1 MNQVIFLTYLF
12 PPAAGA
18 GVHRPLSFVGHLP
31 AFGWQPQVLTAW
43 RPSAIAFDPA
53 LAERIPPQARVTRLL
68 NIEPRLT
75 QMAASRVSGKHLRH
89 LLAKLLVP
97 DRHVLWL
104 ATALP
109 QLMAVAAR
117 SKARII
123 VASAPPY
130 TTFVLGYVLA
140 LLTGLPLVLDFRDVW
155 SGLYA
160 SGYDPAQANLFRKRV
175 VLDLEGLM
183 VKRAAAVTTASFLHG
198 KDLARLHGDPGDKY
212 YWLPNGFDEAD
223 FAAAPPRPALAAG
236 EKITL
241 LYTGTIFEMTTLS
254 HLWAAMAL
262 LSEQERSR
270 LRVKLIGKAATGEV
284 LDPKLPGL
292 EVVVEGYQPHAQ
304 VVREM
309 TQAPV
314 LLLTL
319 EPMTNSQQVIPS
331 KLYEYLAARNHI
343 LALAPPG
350 EAAMIVERNQAG
362 IVVPPQDHQAI
373 AQVLRS
379 WAKQP
384 PAPCP
389 GSMRHFS
396 RRAQSAYLAKIL
408 DRHAA
413 AKVQGE
419 G

>member
-1 MNQVIFLTYLF
+1 MQQVLFLTYLF

-18 GVHRPLSFVGHLP
+18 GVHRPLSFVRHLP

-53 LAERIPPQARVTRLL
+53 LAGRVPPEVRVTRLL

-75 QMAASRVSGKHLRH
+75 EMAASRVAGKNLRH

-109 QLMAVAAR
+109 QLAALAVR
-117 SKARII
+117 SKARVI
-123 VASAPPY
+123 VASAPPF
-130 TTFVLGYVLA
+130 TTFVLGYL
-140 LLTGLPLVLDFRDVW
+140 LSRLTGLPLVLDFRDVW

-160 SGYDPAQANLFRKRV
+160 SGYDPAQTSHFRKRV
-175 VLDLEGLM
+175 VLDLERLL
-183 VKRAAAVTTASFLHG
+183 VRRAAAVTTASFLHG

-223 FAAAPPRPALAAG
+223 FAAAPPRPELALG
-236 EKITL
+236 QKITL

-270 LRVKLIGKAATGEV
+270 FRVKLMGKAASGEV
-284 LDPKLPGL
+284 LDPGLPGL
-292 EVVVEGYQPHAQ
+292 EVVAQGYQPHAQ

-309 TQAPV
+309 TQASV

-319 EPMTNSQQVIPS
+319 EPMPNSQQVIPS
-331 KLYEYLAARNHI
+331 KLYEYLAARSHI
-343 LALAPPG
+343 LALVPPG
-350 EAAMIVERNQAG
+350 EAAMIVEQNRAG
-362 IVVPPQDHQAI
+362 TVVPPQDHEAI
-373 AQVLRS
+373 AQVLRD

-389 GSMRHFS
+389 GGMRHFS
-396 RRAQSAYLAKIL
+396 RRAQTAYLAEIL

-413 AKVQGE
+413 
-419 G
+419 

>member
-1 MNQVIFLTYLF
+1 MKQVLFLTYLF

-18 GVHRPLSFVGHLP
+18 GVHRPLSFVRHLP

-43 RPSAIAFDPA
+43 RPSAIAFDQA
-53 LAERIPPQARVTRLL
+53 LAERVPPEVRVTRLL
-68 NIEPRLT
+68 NIEPRLAE
-75 QMAASRVSGKHLRH
+75 MAASRVSSKQLRH

-97 DRHVLWL
+97 DRHVFWL

-140 LLTGLPLVLDFRDVW
+140 RLTGLPLVLDFRDVW

-160 SGYDPAQANLFRKRV
+160 SGYDPAQTSLFRKRV
-175 VLDLEGLM
+175 VLDLERLL
-183 VKRAAAVTTASFLHG
+183 VRRAAAVTTASFLHG

-223 FAAAPPRPALAAG
+223 FAAAPPRPSLADG

-262 LSEQERSR
+262 LNEQERGR
-270 LRVKLIGKAATGEV
+270 FRVKLLGKAATGEV
-284 LDPKLPGL
+284 LDPQLPGL
-292 EVVVEGYQPHAQ
+292 EVVMEGYQPHAQ

-309 TQAPV
+309 T
-314 LLLTL
+314 
-319 EPMTNSQQVIPS
+319 
-331 KLYEYLAARNHI
+331 
-343 LALAPPG
+343 
-350 EAAMIVERNQAG
+350 
-362 IVVPPQDHQAI
+362 
-373 AQVLRS
+373 
-379 WAKQP
+379 
-384 PAPCP
+384 
-389 GSMRHFS
+389 
-396 RRAQSAYLAKIL
+396 
-408 DRHAA
+408 
-413 AKVQGE
+413 
-419 G
+419 